1 MNRRVHGFLKTFIK
15 DMYRDAYH
23 HKYRHYENH
32 DYDQRHRG
40 SYGIGHPSSSGIFLS
55 IKNFIRRNK
64 KIVYILFAVVGLIL
78 LLLIVLII
86 ALLPMILSGI
96 NYLYNYGLKG
106 VVDILL
112 GLFTMLWEG
121 SGK

>member
-1 MNRRVHGFLKTFIK
+1 MGFLKHFIK
-15 DMYRDAYH
+15 GMYRDAYH

-40 SYGIGHPSSSGIFLS
+40 SYGTGYPSSSGIFLS
-55 IKNFIRRNK
+55 IKNFIGRNK

-78 LLLIVLII
+78 LLLIVLIV

-96 NYLYNYGLKG
+96 NYLYNYGIKG

-112 GLFTMLWEG
+112 GLFKMLWEG

>member
-1 MNRRVHGFLKTFIK
+1 MGFLKHLIK
-15 DMYRDAYH
+15 GMYRDAYYRRH
-23 HKYRHYENH
+23 HQNH
-32 DYDQRHRG
+32 DYDQHHRG
-40 SYGIGHPSSSGIFLS
+40 SYGTGYPSSSGIFLS
-55 IKNFIRRNK
+55 IKNFIGRNK

-78 LLLIVLII
+78 LLMIVLLV

-112 GLFTMLWEG
+112 GLSKMLWEG